1 MSERPAPRQPARLLA
16 GALALGLAGV
26 VAWALITGEPGEQDR
41 VAALGAR
48 IRCPVCQG
56 ESIADSPAE
65 YARDMMDFV
74 TARVAD
80 GWSDEQILD
89 HLEQR
94 FAGIRL
100 DPPFAGGTLLLWI
113 LPAAAAGAGGALIA
127 RRLRRRKPSRPGG
140 TSDDRPLPPGAAP

>member
-1 MSERPAPRQPARLLA
+1 MPERPAARRPSRLLA

-26 VAWALITGEPGEQDR
+26 VAWALITGEPGEADR

-56 ESIADSPAE
+56 ESIADSPAQ
-65 YARDMMDFV
+65 YARDMMDLV
-74 TARVAD
+74 AARVGD

-113 LPAAAAGAGGALIA
+113 LPAAAAGAGALLIA
-127 RRLRRRKPSRPGG
+127 RRLRRPQPVPPGG
-140 TSDDRPLPPGAAP
+140 NPDD

>member
-1 MSERPAPRQPARLLA
+1 MPERRPARLLA
-16 GALALGLAGV
+16 GALAVALAGV
-26 VAWALITGEPGEQDR
+26 VAWALITGEPGEEDR

-56 ESIADSPAE
+56 EPIVDSPAE

-74 TARVAD
+74 AARVAD

-113 LPAAAAGAGGALIA
+113 LPVAAAGAGGLLIT
-127 RRLRRRKPSRPGG
+127 RRLRRLPPDRPGG
-140 TSDDRPLPPGAAP
+140 TPDDRPRPNGGSP

>member
-1 MSERPAPRQPARLLA
+1 MPERPAARRPARLLA
-16 GALALGLAGV
+16 GALAIGLAGV
-26 VAWALITGEPGEQDR
+26 VAWALITGEPGEADR
-41 VAALGAR
+41 AAALGAR

-56 ESIADSPAE
+56 ESIADSPAQ

-74 TARVAD
+74 AARVAD

-113 LPAAAAGAGGALIA
+113 LPIAAAGTGALLIA
-127 RRLRRRKPSRPGG
+127 RRRRRPQPVPPGG
-140 TSDDRPLPPGAAP
+140 NPDD